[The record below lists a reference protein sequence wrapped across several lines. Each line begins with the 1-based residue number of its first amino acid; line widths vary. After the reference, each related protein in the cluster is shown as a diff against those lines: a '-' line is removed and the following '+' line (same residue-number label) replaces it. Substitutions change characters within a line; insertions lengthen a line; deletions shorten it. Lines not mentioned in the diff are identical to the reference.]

1 MNRLKTTGQT
11 LEISKIALPR
21 KPVILRKFD
30 SLKSGESMVIANE
43 HNPYIL
49 FYQLLEDRGNIFTW
63 EYLEKGPEKWRV
75 RITKNPQDFQE
86 PSVGEI
92 AALDYKKA
100 ELFQRFGISY
110 CCSGE
115 KSLKDACDEAGI
127 SEEILEQFTLEAAR
141 QKGRE
146 VYAFERWEADFLT
159 DYIINTHH
167 SYLKDNMPM
176 IYGMAL
182 TVAEQQEPKNPAIT
196 TLAGHLEYFFSALH
210 DHMLKEEE
218 EFFPLVRKITASKKK
233 HGRLIVT
240 CQPPLGERISK
251 MVQEHKEIGDSLKFI
266 KKLTDNYKLPD
277 DAANTSTFLYAKLIE
292 FENDLV
298 QHIHLEN
305 NILFPKLKAL
315 EKDMEKTGN

>member
-1 MNRLKTTGQT
+1 MEGHNTSEQT
-11 LEISKIALPR
+11 LEISKIELPR

-49 FYQLLEDRGNIFTW
+49 FYQLLEDRGNIFSW
-63 EYLEKGPEKWRV
+63 EYLEQGPDKWRV
-75 RITKNPQDFQE
+75 RITKNARDFQE
-86 PSVGEI
+86 PTVGEI

-115 KSLKDACDEAGI
+115 KSLKEACDEAGI

-141 QKGRE
+141 LKGKE
-146 VYAFERWEADFLT
+146 VYAFERWEADFLA

-176 IYGMAL
+176 IYGMTL
-182 TVAEQQEPKNPAIT
+182 NVAEQHEGQNSIIT
-196 TLAGHLEYFFSALH
+196 SLADHLEFFFSSLH
-210 DHMLKEEE
+210 DHMQQEEE
-218 EFFPLVRKITASKKK
+218 EFFPLIRKMSASKKK
-233 HGRLIVT
+233 HGKVLLPCV
-240 CQPPLGERISK
+240 PPLEERICK
-251 MVQEHKEIGDSLKFI
+251 MVQEHKEIGDKLKFI
-266 KKLTDNYKLPD
+266 KQLTNHYKLPD
-277 DAANTSTFLYAKLIE
+277 DAPESCTYLYAKLME
-292 FENDLV
+292 FETDLV

-315 EKDMEKTGN
+315 GQEL